1 MVMPTLLLVQKKFK
15 SKTDKQLDSVLYA
28 ILGVKR
34 NGLETG
40 VITHL
45 YGMILQ
51 ENKFKI
57 SKSITMDVFG

>member
-34 NGLETG
+34 NGQETG

-51 ENKFKI
+51 ENKFQI